1 MIAQLSRY
9 ASMAGMAAIVLG
21 LWIAR
26 PDTFIT
32 AQNLLNISQQIS
44 MLVCVASVMTL
55 LMVTGDFDLS
65 VGSMASLSGV
75 VAGVMF
81 VAGWSVPAALGA
93 ALAVGVIGGLINGVL
108 VAVVGLLPFVAT
120 LATLTAYSGAAFL
133 VSNGRT
139 ISGRAIPDSFG
150 DFARGGLPL
159 GTWADKA
166 LVFPALTIIALAVA
180 GICWILLEKRRMGRW
195 LYAIGSNAEAARLS
209 GVPVWRMRLLAFVI
223 TGVGAAAAGLMIAS
237 RVASANPT
245 QGDGIMLTAIAAVF
259 LGMTLTAHGQPRVV
273 ATIVGVVVMGMLD
286 NGLTQ
291 LNVNS
296 YVREVLVG
304 VIIVLAVSVATLARK
319 WR

>member
-1 MIAQLSRY
+1 MRHLSRF

-21 LWIAR
+21 LWIAK

-75 VAGVMF
+75 VAGAAF
-81 VAGWSVPAALGA
+81 VAGWPVPVALVLALG
-93 ALAVGVIGGLINGVL
+93 VGVLGGLINGFL

-120 LATLTAYSGAAFL
+120 LATLTAYSGIAFL

-159 GTWADKA
+159 GIWADKP
-166 LVFPALTIIALAVA
+166 LVFPALTLVALAVA
-180 GICWILLEKRRMGRW
+180 CICWILLEKRRFGRW

-209 GVPVWRMRLLAFVI
+209 GVPVWRTRLLAFVI
-223 TGVGAAAAGLMIAS
+223 TGLMIAS

-245 QGDGIMLTAIAAVF
+245 QGDGIMLNAIAAVF
-259 LGMTLTAHGQPRVV
+259 LGMTLTANGQPRVL

-296 YVREVLVG
+296 YVRQVLVG
-304 VIIVLAVSVATLARK
+304 VIIVLAVSVATIAR
-319 WR
+319 RLR

>member
-1 MIAQLSRY
+1 MVAHLSRY

-26 PDTFIT
+26 PDTFMT

-75 VAGVMF
+75 VAGAAF
-81 VAGWSVPAALGA
+81 VAGWPVPVAIAL
-93 ALAVGVIGGLINGVL
+93 ALAVGVLGGLINGVL

-120 LATLTAYSGAAFL
+120 LATLTAYSGVAFL

-139 ISGRAIPDSFG
+139 ISGRAIPDVFG
-150 DFARGGLPL
+150 NFARGGLPL
-159 GTWADKA
+159 GTWGNKA
-166 LVFPALTIIALAVA
+166 LVFPALTVVALAVA
-180 GICWILLEKRRMGRW
+180 ALCWLVLEKRRFGRW

-209 GVPVWRMRLLAFVI
+209 GVQVWRIRLLAFVI

-245 QGDGIMLTAIAAVF
+245 QGDGIMLNAIAAVF
-259 LGMTLTAHGQPRVV
+259 LGMTLTRHGQPRVL

-296 YVREVLVG
+296 YVRQVLVG
-304 VIIVLAVSVATLARK
+304 VIIVLAVSVATLARR

>member
-1 MIAQLSRY
+1 MVAHLSRY

-26 PDTFIT
+26 PDTFMT

-75 VAGVMF
+75 VAGAAF
-81 VAGWSVPAALGA
+81 VAGWPVPVAIAL
-93 ALAVGVIGGLINGVL
+93 ALAVGVLGGLINGVL

-120 LATLTAYSGAAFL
+120 LATLTAYSGVAFL

-139 ISGRAIPDSFG
+139 ISGRAIPDVFG
-150 DFARGGLPL
+150 NFARGGLPL
-159 GTWADKA
+159 GTWGNKA
-166 LVFPALTIIALAVA
+166 LVFPALTVVALAVA
-180 GICWILLEKRRMGRW
+180 ALCWLVLEKRRFGRW
-195 LYAIGSNAEAARLS
+195 LYAIGSNAEAARLA
-209 GVPVWRMRLLAFVI
+209 GVPVWRIRLLAFVI

-245 QGDGIMLTAIAAVF
+245 QGDGIMLNAIAAVF
-259 LGMTLTAHGQPRVV
+259 LGMTLTRHGQPRVL

-304 VIIVLAVSVATLARK
+304 VIIVLAVSVATLARR